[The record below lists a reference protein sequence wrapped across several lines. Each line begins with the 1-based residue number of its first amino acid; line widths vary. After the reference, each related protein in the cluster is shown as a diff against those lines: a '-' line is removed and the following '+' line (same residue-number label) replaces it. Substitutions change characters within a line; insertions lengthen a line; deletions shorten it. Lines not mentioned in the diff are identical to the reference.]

1 MKMRVAVS
9 AVAALA
15 LVGSAMTCKVAGAQ
29 ESEKNSSPDTLVWCG
44 LDYSMVKMIGTK
56 DFRKPDDIFPGFLEK
71 WNSLFM
77 TEMFPKVKHLARSV
91 ETDTKAVEPGNAKAN
106 AGCIIRED
114 GSRDEMVNASHIT
127 GQDIAAVVKGYELKS
142 SKGLGLVFIMDRL
155 VRAQQKGC
163 LYVVFF
169 DISSRKVVYS
179 ERLCEKAKGN
189 GFRNYWFGPI
199 KDAVG
204 RLPRMYK
211 KALKAQ

>member
-1 MKMRVAVS
+1 MKNIKRLFPLLFAAVVAWQG
-9 AVAALA
+9 AVA
-15 LVGSAMTCKVAGAQ
+15 Q
-29 ESEKNSSPDTLVWCG
+29 ETDAASSPDTLVWCG

-179 ERLCEKAKGN
+179 ERLCEKANGA
-189 GFRNYWFGPI
+189 GFRNYWFNPI
-199 KDAVG
+199 KLAVG
-204 RLPRMYK
+204 KLPRMYQ
-211 KALKAQ
+211 KAVKAP